1 MYLLELLFFYN
12 CCNFVV
18 GKINFLIF
26 QFFNLPVVLEDLLVR
41 NPFSS

>member
-12 CCNFVV
+12 FCNFVAR
-18 GKINFLIF
+18 KINFLIF
-26 QFFNLPVVLEDLLVR
+26 QNFNLPVVLEDLLVR